1 MKREVKKILIILVIL
16 SISFSSCITR
26 ALRKSSSS
34 DKFLTYNLSKEN
46 IYSSLKWGPEKRSL
60 FLPVKLDNY
69 SDTVYLQLDFGTGVS
84 VFIEKGISII
94 MQDTSIK
101 NKIITRNGRYYYSN
115 PIIHLNDKE
124 FLSCNYLPIN
134 NYTNIEGYKISND
147 SLAKKYKPTND
158 NFLIIGTLG
167 YDMIYNRTFVLD
179 FKNNKYC
186 LTENLQD
193 SSITKPEYRVKASV
207 YEWPLIINAKYRN
220 RRRRLIFDTG
230 SSGIGLA
237 LFENDWNKSKGEEI
251 DTLYN
256 MMSWGREMF
265 TVEKIT
271 FEKLIINNEVY
282 SNFPIITSE
291 IVEKQKFA
299 FRLLRTKGIIGNYL
313 FYDKTI
319 VIDTKN
325 DKLWIKNW

>member
-1 MKREVKKILIILVIL
+1 MKREVKKISIILVIL

-26 ALRKSSSS
+26 ALRKSSSN

-46 IYSSLKWGPEKRSL
+46 IYNPLKWGDDKKSL

-69 SDTVYLQLDFGTGVS
+69 PDTVYFQLDFGTG
-84 VFIEKGISII
+84 ITELYEKEISII
-94 MQDTSIK
+94 MQDTSIRSKIVIK
-101 NKIITRNGRYYYSN
+101 NNRYYYSN

-124 FLSCNYLPIN
+124 FLGCNYLPIN
-134 NYTNIEGYKISND
+134 NYSHIEGYKISND
-147 SLAKKYKPTND
+147 SLAKKYKLTD
-158 NFLIIGTLG
+158 DDFLVIGTLG

-179 FKNNKYC
+179 FKNDRYC

-193 SSITKPEYRVKASV
+193 SSITKPKYRIKASV

-220 RRRRLIFDTG
+220 KRRRLIFDTG

-237 LFENDWNKSKGEEI
+237 LFEKDWKKSKGGKI
-251 DTLYN
+251 DTLHN

-265 TVEKIT
+265 TVEKTT

-291 IVEKQKFA
+291 VVEKQKFA